1 MRGEAVELGLITLL
15 MKGPKNSV
23 IHENVFIRSW
33 GDDSISTGL
42 DAQA

>member
-1 MRGEAVELGLITLL
+1 MRGEAVELGLIILL
-15 MKGPKNSV
+15 MKGPKNI

-33 GDDSISTGL
+33 GDDSVSTGL